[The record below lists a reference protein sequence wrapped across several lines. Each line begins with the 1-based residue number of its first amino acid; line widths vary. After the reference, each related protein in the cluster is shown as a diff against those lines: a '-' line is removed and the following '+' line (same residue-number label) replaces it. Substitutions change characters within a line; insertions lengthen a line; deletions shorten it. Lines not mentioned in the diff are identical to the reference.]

1 MSKSIIPNS
10 FGRIY
15 LINMRL
21 YHLKP
26 LLFLLIF
33 ILLASCTPPQVTQPS
48 QMSVRLTVEGS
59 TAEVQISTGSTVED
73 LLTKAGITLAA
84 LDRTEPPSFT
94 LLTEDSEVRVIRVT
108 EEFTIEAVT
117 LPFDQQTVRNE
128 SLPEGE
134 TRLVQPGVNGQ
145 QEITYR
151 RVYEDGVEVSVS
163 PVKVVTLQE
172 PVAEIVMVGSQTPFV
187 QVSIPGK
194 LAYISGGNAWV
205 MEGTTANRRPVVTTG
220 DLDGRVFKLSPD
232 RAWVLFTRRSEEEGV
247 INTLWAAKI
256 DDDSGLLIDLQV
268 ANVIHFADWVPTST
282 LRVAYS
288 TVEPRDAAPG
298 WQANN
303 NLELVSFSTTGW
315 LSTRTVAVEP
325 NSGGI
330 YGWWGISFA
339 WAPDG
344 LRLAYARP
352 DGIGILDLR
361 DEEETFDSPVLK
373 ITPLQTQGDW
383 AWVPGLAWAP
393 TGNALYTVEHPTAE
407 GIASAEQS
415 PNFNLAAVP
424 LEGSVS
430 QEGSVS
436 LTPPIPFVTETGM
449 FAYPIPSPLLT
460 LPSGE
465 LAYELAYLQAIFPT
479 QSDTSR
485 YRLVV
490 MDRDGSNRRV
500 LFPAE
505 GASGLD
511 PQQPLWSPQPAGGND
526 LDPSGQGYWITVI
539 YQGNLWLVQS
549 KTGEIRQLT
558 GDGLIDRMDWK

>member
-1 MSKSIIPNS
+1 
-10 FGRIY
+10 
-15 LINMRL
+15 MRL
-21 YHLKP
+21 YHLKTI
-26 LLFLLIF
+26 LFFAIFALLIG
-33 ILLASCTPPQVTQPS
+33 CTPPQVTQ
-48 QMSVRLTVEGS
+48 QGQISVRLTADDR
-59 TAEVQISTGSTVED
+59 TAEFQVPAGSTVED
-73 LLTKAGITLAA
+73 ALQFAGITLES
-84 LDRTEPPSFT
+84 LDRTDPPLFT
-94 LLTEDSEVRVIRVT
+94 LLTEGSEVIVTRVT
-108 EEFTIEAVT
+108 EEFTVEEVV

-134 TRLVQPGVNGQ
+134 TRLVQPGVNGL

-172 PVAEIVMVGSQTPFV
+172 AVAEIVMVGSQTPFG

-194 LAYISGGNAWV
+194 LAYISAGNAWV
-205 MEGTTANRRPVVTTG
+205 MEGTTANRRPVIITG

-232 RAWVLFTRRSEEEGV
+232 GAWLLFTRRSGPETESNDETASGDENT

-268 ANVIHFADWVPTST
+268 ANVIHFADWVPTSN

-315 LSTRTVAVEP
+315 LSRRTVALEP

-330 YGWWGISFA
+330 YGWWGVSFA
-339 WAPDG
+339 WSPDG
-344 LRLAYARP
+344 LRLGYARP

-361 DEEETFDSPVLK
+361 DEEITFDSPALK

-383 AWVPGLAWAP
+383 AWVPGLAWSP
-393 TGNALYTVEHPTAE
+393 TGNVLYTVEHPAAE
-407 GIASAEQS
+407 GIDSAEQS
-415 PNFNLAAVP
+415 PNFNLTAVP
-424 LEGSVS
+424 LENNVPGAI
-430 QEGSVS
+430 
-436 LTPPIPFVTETGM
+436 PIVPQSGM
-449 FAYPIPSPLLT
+449 FTYPIPSPVQT

-465 LAYELAYLQAIFPT
+465 QAYEIAYLQAIFPT

-500 LFPAE
+500 LFPTE
-505 GASGLD
+505 GAPGLE
-511 PQQPLWSPQPAGGND
+511 PQQVLWAPQPTGEEQTN
-526 LDPSGQGYWITVI
+526 PTGYWLAVI
-539 YQGNLWLVQS
+539 YQGNLWLVHSQ
-549 KTGEIRQLT
+549 TGEHRQLT
-558 GDGLIDRMDWK
+558 GDGLVDRMDWR

>member
-1 MSKSIIPNS
+1 
-10 FGRIY
+10 
-15 LINMRL
+15 MRL

-26 LLFLLIF
+26 FLLFIVLWLVG
-33 ILLASCTPPQVTQPS
+33 CTPPQVTQES
-48 QMSVRLTVEGS
+48 LITVRLTAEGS
-59 TAEVQISTGSTVED
+59 TAEVQIPAGSTVED
-73 LLTKAGITLAA
+73 LLQIAGLTLES
-84 LDRTEPPSFT
+84 LDRTEPPTFT
-94 LLTEDSEVRVIRVT
+94 LLTEGSEVRLIRVT
-108 EEFTIEAVT
+108 EEFTIEEVV

-151 RVYEDGVEVSVS
+151 RVYEDGVEISVN

-187 QVSIPGK
+187 QVDIPGK
-194 LAYISGGNAWV
+194 LAYISGGNAWI
-205 MEGTTANRRPVVTTG
+205 MQGNTANRRPVITTG

-232 RAWVLFTRRSEEEGV
+232 GAWLLFTRRSEDENV

-288 TVEPRDAAPG
+288 TVEPRDTAPG

-330 YGWWGISFA
+330 YGWWGISYT

-361 DEEETFDSPVLK
+361 DEEETFDSPVLR
-373 ITPLQTQGDW
+373 IIPLQTQGDW

-393 TGNALYTVEHPTAE
+393 TGNVLYTVEHATIPGT
-407 GIASAEQS
+407 GSVEQS
-415 PNFNLAAVP
+415 PNFDLTAIP
-424 LEGSVS
+424 LEGGVT
-430 QEGSVS
+430 
-436 LTPPIPFVTETGM
+436 LPFVTETGM

-465 LAYELAYLQAIFPT
+465 QAYEIAYLQASFPN
-479 QSDTSR
+479 QSDSSP
-485 YRLVV
+485 YRLMV
-490 MDRDGSNRRV
+490 MDRDGSNRRE

-505 GASGLD
+505 GAPGLD
-511 PQQPLWSPQPAGGND
+511 PQQPLWAPQPSGGND
-526 LDPSGQGYWITVI
+526 LDPAGQGYWLAVI

-558 GDGLIDRMDWK
+558 GDGLMDRMDWK

>member
-1 MSKSIIPNS
+1 
-10 FGRIY
+10 
-15 LINMRL
+15 MRL
-21 YHLKP
+21 YHLKTL
-26 LLFLLIF
+26 LLFGILV
-33 ILLASCTPPQVTQPS
+33 LLASCAPPQVTQQS
-48 QMSVRLTVEGS
+48 QISVRLTADGS
-59 TAEVQISTGSTVED
+59 TAALQISSGSTVED
-73 LLTKAGITLAA
+73 ALQTAGIALES
-84 LDRTEPPSFT
+84 LDRTDPPLFT
-94 LLTEDSEVRVIRVT
+94 LLTEGSEVSVIRVT
-108 EEFTIEAVT
+108 EEFTIEEII

-163 PVKVVTLQE
+163 QVKVVTLQE
-172 PVAEIVMVGSQTPFV
+172 PVAEIMMVGSQTPFV
-187 QVSIPGK
+187 QVAIPGK
-194 LAYISGGNAWV
+194 LAYISSGNAWV
-205 MEGTTANRRPVVTTG
+205 MEGTTANRRPVVITG

-232 RAWVLFTRRSEEEGV
+232 GAWLLFTRRSEEENI

-315 LSTRTVAVEP
+315 LSRRTVVLEP

-330 YGWWGISFA
+330 YGWWGLSFA

-361 DEEETFDSPVLK
+361 DEEETFDSPVLR

-383 AWVPGLAWAP
+383 AWVPGLSWAP
-393 TGNALYTVEHPTAE
+393 TGNALYTVEHPAAE

-415 PNFNLAAVP
+415 PNFNLAAIL
-424 LEGSVS
+424 LEG
-430 QEGSVS
+430 GA
-436 LTPPIPFVTETGM
+436 PIPFVSQVGM
-449 FAYPIPSPLLT
+449 FAYPIPSPVQT

-465 LAYELAYLQAIFPT
+465 QAYELAYLQAIFPT

-505 GASGLD
+505 GAPGLD
-511 PQQPLWSPQPAGGND
+511 PQQPLWGPQPAGGND
-526 LDPSGQGYWITVI
+526 LDPKGQGYWLAVI
-539 YQGNLWLVQS
+539 YQGNLWLVHSQ
-549 KTGEIRQLT
+549 TGEVRQLT

>member
-1 MSKSIIPNS
+1 
-10 FGRIY
+10 
-15 LINMRL
+15 MRL
-21 YHLKP
+21 YHLKTI
-26 LLFLLIF
+26 LLFVVF
-33 ILLASCTPPQVTQPS
+33 ALLASCTPPQVTQQGQIS
-48 QMSVRLTVEGS
+48 MRLTADGR
-59 TAEVQISTGSTVED
+59 TAEFQVPAGSTVED
-73 LLTKAGITLAA
+73 ALQFAGISLES
-84 LDRTEPPSFT
+84 LDRTDPPLFT
-94 LLTEDSEVRVIRVT
+94 LLTEGSEVIVIRVT
-108 EEFTIEAVT
+108 EEFTVEEVV

-134 TRLVQPGVNGQ
+134 TRLVQPGVNGS

-163 PVKVVTLQE
+163 PVKVVTLRE
-172 PVAEIVMVGSQTPFV
+172 AIAEIVMVGSQTPFG

-194 LAYISGGNAWV
+194 LAYISAGNAWV
-205 MEGTTANRRPVVTTG
+205 MEGTTANRRPVIITG

-232 RAWVLFTRRSEEEGV
+232 GAWLLFTRRSGSETAPGDDTTSGDENI
-247 INTLWAAKI
+247 INSLWAAKI

-268 ANVIHFADWVPTST
+268 ANIIHFADWVPTSN

-315 LSTRTVAVEP
+315 LSRRTVALEP

-330 YGWWGISFA
+330 YGWWGVSFA
-339 WAPDG
+339 WSPDG
-344 LRLAYARP
+344 LRLGYTRP

-361 DEEETFDSPVLK
+361 DEEITFDSPALK

-383 AWVPGLAWAP
+383 AWVPGLAWSP
-393 TGNALYTVEHPTAE
+393 TGNVLYTVEHPTAE

-415 PNFNLAAVP
+415 PNFNLTAVP
-424 LEGSVS
+424 LENNTPSAIPIPLVS
-430 QEGSVS
+430 QS
-436 LTPPIPFVTETGM
+436 GM
-449 FAYPIPSPLLT
+449 FTYPIPSPVQA

-465 LAYELAYLQAIFPT
+465 QAYEIAYLQAIFPT

-505 GASGLD
+505 GAPGLE
-511 PQQPLWSPQPAGGND
+511 PQQALWAPQPAGGDETN
-526 LDPSGQGYWITVI
+526 PSRDGYWLAVI
-539 YQGNLWLVQS
+539 YQGNLWLVHS
-549 KTGEIRQLT
+549 HTGESRQLT
-558 GDGLIDRMDWK
+558 GDGLIDRMDWR

>member
-1 MSKSIIPNS
+1 
-10 FGRIY
+10 
-15 LINMRL
+15 MRL
-21 YHLKP
+21 YHFKII
-26 LLFLLIF
+26 LLFVLLT
-33 ILLASCTPPQVTQPS
+33 SCAPPQVTQPS
-48 QMSVRLTVEGS
+48 QMNVRLTADGS
-59 TAEVQISTGSTVED
+59 TAEIQVPAGSTVEKA
-73 LLTKAGITLAA
+73 LQSAGITLET
-84 LDRTEPPSFT
+84 LDRVDPPSFT
-94 LLTEDSEVRVIRVT
+94 LLTDGGEVRVIRVT
-108 EEFTIEAVT
+108 EEFTVEEAV

-134 TRLVQPGVNGQ
+134 TRLVQPGVNGL

-163 PVKVVTLQE
+163 AVKVVNLQE

-194 LAYISGGNAWV
+194 LAYISSGNAWV
-205 MEGTTANRRPVVTTG
+205 MEGTTANRHPVVITG
-220 DLDGRVFKLSPD
+220 DLDGRVFRLSPD
-232 RAWVLFTRRSEEEGV
+232 GAWLLFTRRSEDENV
-247 INTLWAAKI
+247 INTLWAGKI
-256 DDDSGLLIDLQV
+256 DDDSGLLIDLDV

-315 LSTRTVAVEP
+315 LSRRTVALEP

-330 YGWWGISFA
+330 YGWWGSSFA

-344 LRLAYARP
+344 FRLAYARP
-352 DGIGILDLR
+352 DGLGILDLR
-361 DEEETFDSPVLK
+361 EEDETFDTPILK

-383 AWVPGLAWAP
+383 AWVPGFSWSP
-393 TGNALYTVEHPTAE
+393 TGNTLYTVEHPTAE
-407 GIASAEQS
+407 STAEQS
-415 PNFNLAAVP
+415 PNFNLAAISLEAP
-424 LEGSVS
+424 LEGSPV
-430 QEGSVS
+430 Q
-436 LTPPIPFVTETGM
+436 TAPIPFVTQTGM
-449 FAYPIPSPLLT
+449 FAYPVPSPAQT

-465 LAYELAYLQAIFPT
+465 QAYEIAYLQAIFPA

-500 LFPAE
+500 LFPAD
-505 GASGLD
+505 GAAGLD
-511 PQQPLWSPQPAGGND
+511 PQQPLWAPPPAGET
-526 LDPSGQGYWITVI
+526 DPLPNGGGYWLAVI
-539 YQGNLWLVQS
+539 YQGNLWLVHSQ
-549 KTGEIRQLT
+549 TGETRQLT
-558 GDGLIDRMDWK
+558 GDGLVDRMDWR